1 MGVSQVNDWAE
12 TCFCAWVKAL
22 LPAGQGHLLVKV
34 TWCGQWTMLGARAL
48 WQEASDCSLCSLPL
62 CSKEKWTSLHAYVM
76 LSEACTRNTAA
87 EAPPA
92 WPHRWPWCSQ
102 FKLTSHCCWGTTS
115 LATQVT
121 VMQPIQAHISLLLR
135 HHQPGHTGDRDAA
148 NSSSHLTA
156 IHFTVAPGRWPVTW
170 GTRSKMAWL
179 AARPAVIL
187 NWVFYSQVPLPVT
200 DAVGV

>member
-1 MGVSQVNDWAE
+1 MEFVSKCVGVSQVNDWAE

-34 TWCGQWTMLGARAL
+34 TWCGLWTMLGARAL
-48 WQEASDCSLCSLPL
+48 WQEASDCSLCWLPL
-62 CSKEKWTSLHAYVM
+62 CCKEKWTSLHADVM

-121 VMQPIQAHISLLLR
+121 VMQPIQAHISL
-135 HHQPGHTGDRDAA
+135 HY
-148 NSSSHLTA
+148 
-156 IHFTVAPGRWPVTW
+156 I
-170 GTRSKMAWL
+170 
-179 AARPAVIL
+179 
-187 NWVFYSQVPLPVT
+187 SQLPL
-200 DAVGV
+200 AVGPSPGERDQRWHDWLLGQLWYLTGFSTVKSRYLSLTQ